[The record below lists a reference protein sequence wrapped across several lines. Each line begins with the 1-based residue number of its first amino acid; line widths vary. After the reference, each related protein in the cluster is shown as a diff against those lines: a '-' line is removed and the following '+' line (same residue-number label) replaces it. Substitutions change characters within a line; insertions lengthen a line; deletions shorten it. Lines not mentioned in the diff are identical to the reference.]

1 MKYCYVRKS
10 TDKQLYDRQIDIL
23 IEKGY
28 IDKENCQYILET
40 YTGRSLKRPEFS
52 KLLEKVNKGDTIIVE
67 SLSRLS
73 RGSLYATI
81 EIITDLIEKKEVN
94 ITLLKEN
101 LYLKAGNNMDAIT
114 KLILGFFTIVSAFE
128 RDINSE
134 RTKEGLYS
142 ARKNGKKLG
151 RPQKPDSIK
160 RYLSVLE
167 YIIKNNSTIKESLDV
182 NNFNKPYFY
191 TLTNRYKQQYKVERL
206 STIYKKLKKEVQ
218 A

>member
-1 MKYCYVRKS
+1 MQYCYIRKS

-23 IEKGY
+23 SEKGY
-28 IDKENCQYILET
+28 IDKINCQYILET

-52 KLLEKVNKGDTIIVE
+52 KLLESLKKGDTIIVE

-73 RGSLYATI
+73 RGSLYATFDV
-81 EIITDLIEKKEVN
+81 ITNLIEKKEVN
-94 ITLLKEN
+94 ITMLKEN
-101 LYLKAGNNMDAIT
+101 LYLKAGKNMDAIT

-151 RPQKPDSIK
+151 RPMRSDSIP

-167 YIIKNNSTIKESLDV
+167 YIIENNSTIKESLDV
-182 NNFNKPYFY
+182 NKFNKPYFY
-191 TLTNRYKQQYKVERL
+191 TLTKKYKELYKVERL
-206 STIYKKLKKEVQ
+206 STIYKRLKKEVEQ
-218 A
+218 